1 MTQKQIT
8 GIVLVTISVGALVF
22 LYKGFFKPK
31 QEVEAEFQELKSM
44 VQVKPQTTT
53 K

>member
-8 GIVLVTISVGALVF
+8 GIVLVTIGVGALVF
-22 LYKGFFKPK
+22 LYRGYLKPK
-31 QEVEAEFQELKSM
+31 QEVEAEFQDLKSM
-44 VQVKPQTTT
+44 VKVNPQTTT